1 MKVGIVQLKYSG
13 SKESMREK
21 IVDSIKSLAKS
32 GASLIVLSELH
43 DSNYFCITEDVDKF
57 DLANDFESDLEFYS
71 QLAKENSIVLVSSL
85 FEKRTNGLYHNSAF
99 VFEVDGTLAGKY
111 RKMHIPDDP
120 GFYEKFYFTP
130 GDLGFVPIKTSV
142 GSLGILICWD
152 QWFPEAARLM
162 ALRGADILIYPT
174 AIGWF
179 DEDSED
185 EKQRQLESW
194 ITIQRSHAIA
204 NALPVVSVNR
214 VGFES
219 DESAVIDGIRFWGN
233 SFVAGSQGEILYQAG
248 IEEES
253 EVIDIDM
260 DRCEEI
266 RRIWPFFR
274 DRRIEFYSKIDSRFL
289 DCE

>member
-1 MKVGIVQLKYSG
+1 
-13 SKESMREK
+13 
-21 IVDSIKSLAKS
+21 
-32 GASLIVLSELH
+32 
-43 DSNYFCITEDVDKF
+43 
-57 DLANDFESDLEFYS
+57 
-71 QLAKENSIVLVSSL
+71 
-85 FEKRTNGLYHNSAF
+85 
-99 VFEVDGTLAGKY
+99 
-111 RKMHIPDDP
+111 
-120 GFYEKFYFTP
+120 
-130 GDLGFVPIKTSV
+130 
-142 GSLGILICWD
+142 
-152 QWFPEAARLM
+152 M

-233 SFVAGSQGEILYQAG
+233 SFIAGSQGEILYQAG
-248 IEEES
+248 IEEER